1 MHVFGPREEGKA
13 VDGISAAAQD
23 ICGFACGRLRAG
35 LRLREQLLRSG
46 KQHLQRLPLRV
57 Q

>member
-1 MHVFGPREEGKA
+1 MFGPREEGKA